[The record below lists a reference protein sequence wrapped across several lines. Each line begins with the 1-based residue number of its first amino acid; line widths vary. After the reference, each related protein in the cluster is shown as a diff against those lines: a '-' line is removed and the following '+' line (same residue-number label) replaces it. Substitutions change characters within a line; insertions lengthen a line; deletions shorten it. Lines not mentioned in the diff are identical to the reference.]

1 MKNSIALFASVIL
14 LTACGSQNGQETT
27 EANEKGATEEVVV
40 LEEKMNYYGDSIS
53 GEGAI
58 AASELVTIVEKE
70 GGFEGKVSTVIHETC
85 QKKGCWMKV
94 DLNGEEDMRVSFKD
108 YGFFVPTGG
117 VEGREVI
124 MQGKAYLD
132 TTTVEMLRHFA
143 EDAGKTPEEI
153 ATITEPEYALA
164 FEATGVII
172 KE

>member
-1 MKNSIALFASVIL
+1 MKKSIALFASVIL
-14 LTACGSQNGQETT
+14 LIACGPQNGQETAET
-27 EANEKGATEEVVV
+27 KENAAAEEVAVV
-40 LEEKMNYYGDSIS
+40 EEKMNYYGDSIS
-53 GEGAI
+53 AEGSI
-58 AASELVTIVEKE
+58 AASELVTIVEKD

-94 DLNGEEDMRVSFKD
+94 DLNGDEDMRVSFKD

-124 MQGKAYLD
+124 MDGKAYLD

-143 EDAGKTPEEI
+143 EDAGKSEEEI
-153 ATITEPEYALA
+153 AAINEPEYALA